1 MTVLGKIKVHKM
13 KLNVYIIQVMGQ
25 INSKLEESDD
35 IEIESSWSDTLFI
48 RPRPIKNCCKLIQK
62 PPSPTQPI
70 QKFIDMEE
78 DDRYSEHPVSVA
90 NAFTDDTIVNTVIH
104 SFIDRSNLGFKKYG
118 KTLDRTDVTSVEW
131 ANHMQEEL
139 MDAILYLERLK
150 QDLTKTAMHYDTTK
164 SCLLHHPQTT
174 MSTKGALRS

>member
-1 MTVLGKIKVHKM
+1 
-13 KLNVYIIQVMGQ
+13 MGQ
-25 INSKLEESDD
+25 IHSKPEEPDD
-35 IEIESSWSDTLFI
+35 IENESSWSDTLFI
-48 RPRPIKNCCKLIQK
+48 RPRPIKHCCKLRQK

-70 QKFIDMEE
+70 QKFTEE
-78 DDRYSEHPVSVA
+78 DDRDSEHPVSVA

-118 KTLDRTDVTSVEW
+118 KTLDRTDVTTVEW

-150 QDLTKTAMHYDTTK
+150 QDLTKT
-164 SCLLHHPQTT
+164 T
-174 MSTKGALRS
+174 MDAI

>member
-1 MTVLGKIKVHKM
+1 
-13 KLNVYIIQVMGQ
+13 MGQ
-25 INSKLEESDD
+25 IHSKSEEPV
-35 IEIESSWSDTLFI
+35 EPESSWSDTLFM
-48 RPRPIKNCCKLIQK
+48 RSRPIKHCCKLIQK

-70 QKFIDMEE
+70 QKFMEE
-78 DDRYSEHPVSVA
+78 DNNEILDPSSSGLLRSPRFTEEDARIPQPFSVA

-118 KTLDRTDVTSVEW
+118 KTLDRTDVTTVEW

-150 QDLTKTAMHYDTTK
+150 QDLVR
-164 SCLLHHPQTT
+164 
-174 MSTKGALRS
+174 G

>member
-1 MTVLGKIKVHKM
+1 
-13 KLNVYIIQVMGQ
+13 MGQ
-25 INSKLEESDD
+25 IHSKSEEPDD
-35 IEIESSWSDTLFI
+35 MEHELSWSDALFV
-48 RPRPIKNCCKLIQK
+48 RPRPIKHCCKLRQK

-70 QKFIDMEE
+70 QKFMDVEE
-78 DDRYSEHPVSVA
+78 DARIPQPVSVA

-118 KTLDRTDVTSVEW
+118 KTLDRTDVTTVEW

-150 QDLTKTAMHYDTTK
+150 QDLTKNQVTK
-164 SCLLHHPQTT
+164 F
-174 MSTKGALRS
+174 

>member
-1 MTVLGKIKVHKM
+1 
-13 KLNVYIIQVMGQ
+13 MGQ
-25 INSKLEESDD
+25 IHSKSEGADEP
-35 IEIESSWSDTLFI
+35 ESSWTDTFFM
-48 RPRPIKNCCKLIQK
+48 RSRPIKHCCQLRQK

-70 QKFIDMEE
+70 QKFMDMEE
-78 DDRYSEHPVSVA
+78 DETAQIEQPFSVA

-118 KTLDRTDVTSVEW
+118 KTLDRTDVTTVEW

-150 QDLTKTAMHYDTTK
+150 QDLGKT
-164 SCLLHHPQTT
+164 QTT
-174 MSTKGALRS
+174 MGSPLTQSRKTT